1 MEYNTIYEYIPEATN
16 LLQVIPLLVFV
27 FLGFGLVFYLKKYM
41 KPYSFPRQIL
51 MFFGYLMVIIASIM
65 IVVMLIRIP
74 EINSQERQLK
84 SEIRQKNYKVV
95 EGKIERFSNYD
106 ESGHIFESFTV
117 NDVKFEYSDYILGKG
132 FNHTSGNNGPI
143 LKIQNEDRKVRISY
157 ISKDNENFIL
167 KLEVERKE
175 E

>member
-95 EGKIERFSNYD
+95 EGKIE
-106 ESGHIFESFTV
+106 
-117 NDVKFEYSDYILGKG
+117 
-132 FNHTSGNNGPI
+132 
-143 LKIQNEDRKVRISY
+143 
-157 ISKDNENFIL
+157 
-167 KLEVERKE
+167 
-175 E
+175 